1 MATKK
6 LPIFLVSFPDQH
18 TACST
23 MMRFQEHY
31 ESPRFRGKVFTRED
45 YEDWYATERGK
56 FTYYEDWSGFN
67 LPSRVLNAFKK
78 GAFDPLTEKEKAL
91 LKLVGSRAKGDS
103 YVIGCIKG
111 DAQTL
116 AHECVHGLFAIFP
129 KYRKDVLVTI
139 ARHPTALLRKKL
151 GRMGYHPDV
160 FDDEINAYLLT
171 GATNIFP
178 LGTCKGPLY
187 RELMETFE
195 RHFGYELDQAGYRRL
210 TSKVQR
216 LRYKA
221 PSK

>member
-1 MATKK
+1 
-6 LPIFLVSFPDQH
+6 
-18 TACST
+18 

-31 ESPRFRGKVFTRED
+31 ESPKFRGKVFTREEF
-45 YEDWYATERGK
+45 EDWYAATRGT
-56 FTYYEDWSGFN
+56 FTYYADWGGFN
-67 LPSRVLNAFKK
+67 FPSRVLGPFKG
-78 GAFDPLTEKEKAL
+78 GAFDPLTEKEQAL
-91 LKLVGSRAKGDS
+91 LELVRKHAKGDS

-129 KYRKDVLVTI
+129 KYRKDVLAAI
-139 ARHPTALLRKKL
+139 ARHPTELLRKKL

-160 FDDEINAYLLT
+160 FDDEINAYLMT

-178 LGTCKGPLY
+178 FGTCKGPLY
-187 RELMETFE
+187 RELMATFE
-195 RHFGYELDQAGYRRL
+195 RHFGYRLDDAGTRRL
-210 TSKVQR
+210 TRKVQR